1 MARNRLK
8 LLYQL
13 LQSQAT
19 WNMHWWQ
26 SIEEA
31 SVAFENIGNI
41 SEQSPLPPWFER
53 MLFLLIYSHLYT
65 WLHA

>member
-1 MARNRLK
+1 
-8 LLYQL
+8 
-13 LQSQAT
+13 
-19 WNMHWWQ
+19 MHWWQ

-65 WLHA
+65 WLPA